1 MLIMLI
7 KQSLPS
13 KSEGNTH
20 YFPMLNMHCKE
31 RKGAGLSYTNQGP
44 LFLYSFVLLFFL
56 LQMFKQ
62 REKSLITEILKI

>member
-1 MLIMLI
+1 
-7 KQSLPS
+7 
-13 KSEGNTH
+13 
-20 YFPMLNMHCKE
+20 MLNMHCKE

>member
-7 KQSLPS
+7 KQSLPL

-20 YFPMLNMHCKE
+20 YFPMLNMHCTE
-31 RKGAGLSYTNQGP
+31 RKGTGLSYTNQGP
-44 LFLYSFVLLFFL
+44 LFLCSVFFFL

-62 REKSLITEILKI
+62 REKSLITKILNV